1 MYSHY
6 SWALRPCGGVHCGKN
21 DDGDDVLHPR
31 SDGAHFLMNGGDGAH
46 HQNGDDAR
54 RPKSG
59 DDVHHLKND
68 DGGDGD
74 DDDGDDGVSS
84 SLGWQRRIVPQV
96 RLFLR

>member
-1 MYSHY
+1 
-6 SWALRPCGGVHCGKN
+6 
-21 DDGDDVLHPR
+21 
-31 SDGAHFLMNGGDGAH
+31 MNGGDDAH
-46 HQNGDDAR
+46 HQSGDDVR

-59 DDVHHLKND
+59 DDVHHPKSGDDAHHLKND

-74 DDDGDDGVSS
+74 DDDGVSS